1 MPSILRLTP
10 GHPQTTR
17 LTLPSQSILILEHEG
32 APISML
38 LDLVEVA
45 KSHTGVNLAEAFA
58 KVLQDF
64 GIEDKVSIILEDN
77 YINLMLPCSRS

>member
-1 MPSILRLTP
+1 
-10 GHPQTTR
+10 
-17 LTLPSQSILILEHEG
+17 
-32 APISML
+32 ML

-77 YINLMLPCSRS
+77 YINLTLPCSRS